1 MRAIVTGAKGQLG
14 RALAEILGERGHEV
28 LPLSRSVDIA
38 DPSRLSVAV
47 GDGFD
52 VLFNAAAATDV
63 DRCEREPEWAFRVN
77 AEGPGFLGE
86 LCRQAGAHLVH
97 VSTDFVFSG
106 RVSRP
111 YREDD
116 APDPQSVYGQ
126 SKLLGEKRALDACPG
141 AFVARTSWVFGVT
154 GRNFLHA
161 VLDRAARGEP
171 VRAAADQVGSP
182 TYAADLAEAL
192 VTSVERGLSGLYH
205 VANEG
210 AASRYAL
217 AQAALRAAD
226 LGSHELIEAK
236 LSDFPAE
243 ATRPLRTALDCRA
256 AAAEGLRLRPWE
268 EAVAAF
274 VRRLSVQSDPL
285 AAGLPASQS
294 VGVRCDD

>member
-1 MRAIVTGAKGQLG
+1 VRVIVTGAEGQLG
-14 RALAEILGERGHEV
+14 RALTETLGERGYDV
-28 LPLSRSVDIA
+28 LALGRSVDVA
-38 DPSRLSVAV
+38 DPSRVSIAV

-77 AEGPGFLGE
+77 AEAPGFLGE
-86 LCRQAGAHLVH
+86 LCRQAGARLVH

-106 RVSRP
+106 KASHP

-116 APDPQSVYGQ
+116 APAPLSVYGQ

-141 AFVARTSWVFGVT
+141 AFVARTSWIFGVT

-161 VLDRAARGEP
+161 VLSRAARGEP
-171 VRAAADQVGSP
+171 VRAASDQVGSP
-182 TYAADLAEAL
+182 TYAPDLAEAL
-192 VTSVERGLSGLYH
+192 ATSVERGLSGLYH

-210 AASRYAL
+210 AASRFAL

-236 LSDFPAE
+236 LSDFPAL
-243 ATRPLRTALDCRA
+243 APRPLRTALDCRA
-256 AAAEGLRLRPWE
+256 AAAEGVRLRPWK

-274 VRRLSVQSDPL
+274 VRSLPVKSDPL